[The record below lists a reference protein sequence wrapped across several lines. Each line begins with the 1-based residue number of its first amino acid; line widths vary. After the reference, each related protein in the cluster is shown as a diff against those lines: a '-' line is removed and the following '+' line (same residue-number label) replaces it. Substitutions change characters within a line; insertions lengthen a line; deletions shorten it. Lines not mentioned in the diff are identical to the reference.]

1 MGLLRFSVNN
11 GERQNRLR
19 GGGGGGMVEIFSG
32 TSILSS
38 ELGVIGR
45 ANTDNLGVLLGPCAQ
60 CGPCGYRVQVPKSGS
75 KTKN

>member
-1 MGLLRFSVNN
+1 
-11 GERQNRLR
+11 
-19 GGGGGGMVEIFSG
+19 MVEIFSG